1 MEHWYALYTKPH
13 KEHHVS
19 SFLES
24 KGFEIYLPTIQVRK
38 NGKRKTEPFFS
49 CYLFVRL
56 DPAAALPS
64 VRWTPGLRRI
74 VSFGNQP
81 AVVPDHAISLIGRRL
96 AEMGELNYSGCR
108 FKSGDQVV
116 IKDGP
121 LKDFEATF
129 DRALSSQ
136 DRAMVLVD
144 LLGRWT
150 RCEVDVNCL
159 KQLH

>member
-13 KEHHVS
+13 KERPVS

-24 KGFEIYLPTIQVRK
+24 RGFETYLPTIQVRK
-38 NGKRKTEPFFS
+38 NGKRKTGPFFS

-56 DPAAALPS
+56 APDVASS

-74 VSFGNQP
+74 VSFGGEP
-81 AVVPDHAISLIGRRL
+81 AAVPDDAISLIRRCV
-96 AEMGELNYSGCR
+96 AEMGELDYSGCR
-108 FKSGDQVV
+108 FKSGEQVV

-121 LKDFEATF
+121 LKYFEAVF
-129 DRALSSQ
+129 DRALSNR

-150 RCEVDVNCL
+150 RCEVDVSCL
-159 KQLH
+159 EKLH

>member
-19 SFLES
+19 SILES
-24 KGFEIYLPTIQVRK
+24 KGLKTYLPTIQVRK

-56 DPAAALPS
+56 GPYAASS

-74 VSFGNQP
+74 VGFGGEP
-81 AVVPDHAISLIGRRL
+81 AAVPDDAISLIQRRV
-96 AEMGELNYSGCR
+96 AEMGELDYLSR
-108 FKSGDQVV
+108 FESGDRVA
-116 IKDGP
+116 IKAGP
-121 LKDFEATF
+121 LKYFEAVF
-129 DRALSSQ
+129 DRALSNR

-144 LLGRWT
+144 LLGRLT
-150 RCEVDVNCL
+150 RCEVDVSCL
-159 KQLH
+159 ENLH

>member
-24 KGFEIYLPTIQVRK
+24 KGFETYLPTIQVRK

-49 CYLFVRL
+49 CYLFVCMDL
-56 DPAAALPS
+56 ADALPG
-64 VRWTPGLRRI
+64 VRWTPGLRRV
-74 VSFGNQP
+74 VSFGGEP
-81 AVVPDHAISLIGRRL
+81 AAVPDDAISLIRRRV
-96 AEMGELNYSGCR
+96 AEMGELDYSGCR
-108 FKSGDQVV
+108 FKSGERVV

-121 LKDFEATF
+121 LKHFEATF

-136 DRAMVLVD
+136 ERAMVLVD

-150 RCEVDVNCL
+150 RCEVDVSCL
-159 KQLH
+159 EKLH